1 MHKTLNLTAAEVS
14 INSLPAGAAV
24 PFVHRH
30 RENEEIYGVLE
41 GSGEIWVDGN
51 VTVITEGDW
60 FMVAPEENRAVR
72 AGGDGLR
79 FVCIQA
85 KKGALQ
91 GFAIT
96 DGVEDNALKAPWH

>member
-1 MHKTLNLTAAEVS
+1 M
-14 INSLPAGAAV
+14 
-24 PFVHRH
+24 HRH

-96 DGVEDNALKAPWH
+96 DGVVDNALKAPWH